1 MGMPPAT
8 APVAVI
14 PRFSSVDDVAERLA
28 ATGYLASDAIATT
41 VFLADRLGKPLLIE
55 GPAGVGHA
63 RAPPAVCRQTGH
75 TEQLLERDRQTVPGA
90 AGARGIASLPI
101 ELARL
106 SSRRLPIDMGEC
118 VQFVAGLRSGVRALE
133 QGLRAHALVQHAG
146 NLLAQRDRGDG

>member
-55 GPAGVGHA
+55 GPAGVGKTQLA
-63 RAPPAVCRQTGH
+63 KAV
-75 TEQLLERDRQTVPGA
+75 
-90 AGARGIASLPI
+90 ASAI
-101 ELARL
+101 DGELIRL
-106 SSRRLPIDMGEC
+106 
-118 VQFVAGLRSGVRALE
+118 
-133 QGLRAHALVQHAG
+133 
-146 NLLAQRDRGDG
+146 